1 MATGSILTPVVG
13 ADRVWSNWQGERIL
27 MFERFTEH
35 ARHVMELAGREAQR
49 FGNEYVGTE
58 HLLWG
63 LAKETHGVAAT
74 VLEHFHV
81 DLKPLRREMEEMLKS
96 RPHVEDVE
104 KLPQS
109 VHVKEA
115 IQYAVDEARSMH
127 HNYVGTEHIL
137 LGLMRNSQAVSAQ
150 VLADFDL
157 DLDAVREEVRRVAES
172 AGPSEKQ
179 QE

>member
-1 MATGSILTPVVG
+1 
-13 ADRVWSNWQGERIL
+13 

-63 LAKETHGVAAT
+63 LAKETQGVAAT

-81 DLKPLRREMEEMLKS
+81 DLKPLRREVDELLKT
-96 RPHVEDVE
+96 RPHVESVN

-109 VHVKEA
+109 IHAKEA
-115 IQYAVDEARSMH
+115 IQYAVEEARAMH
-127 HNYVGTEHIL
+127 HNHVGTEHIL
-137 LGLMRNSQAVSAQ
+137 LGLMRNSMAVAAQ
-150 VLADFDL
+150 VLADFNL
-157 DLDAVREEVRRVAES
+157 DLDPVREEVRRKVEAMRTGPAAKEE
-172 AGPSEKQ
+172 AGA
-179 QE
+179 